1 MVKSLVSVNRVAS
14 TGPSSGRGRPKAGA
28 ADGDYIH
35 TIGDLAQEFGV
46 TLRTLRFYEDRGL
59 IKPKRQGLTR
69 LYSDASKARLK
80 EIIKATNLGFT
91 LTEIRALLGVDGS
104 AKASPALK
112 LNKTQI
118 TEQLAHLE
126 KQKSDIEKAIADLK
140 SMQKL
145 AA

>member
-1 MVKSLVSVNRVAS
+1 VSKSSITVKRVAS
-14 TGPSSGRGRPKAGA
+14 ARSESGRGKSKNGS
-28 ADGDYIH
+28 ADNDYIH

-69 LYSDASKARLK
+69 LYSDASKSRLK
-80 EIIKATNLGFT
+80 EILKAVNLGFT

-104 AKASPALK
+104 SKASAVLK
-112 LNKTQI
+112 LSKTQI
-118 TEQLAHLE
+118 AEQLAHLE
-126 KQKSDIEKAIADLK
+126 KQRTEIDKAIAELK
-140 SMQKL
+140 SMQKM

>member
-1 MVKSLVSVNRVAS
+1 VVKSLVSVKRVVS

>member
-1 MVKSLVSVNRVAS
+1 MVKSVLKVKRAIA
-14 TGPSSGRGRPKAGA
+14 AGA
-28 ADGDYIH
+28 ASSRGRSKAGVVDSEYVF
-35 TIGDLAQEFGV
+35 TIGDLAHEFGV

-69 LYSDASKARLK
+69 LYSEASKARLK
-80 EIIKATNLGFT
+80 EIMKATQLGFT

-104 AKASPALK
+104 AKAAPALK
-112 LNKTQI
+112 LNKIQI
-118 TEQLAHLE
+118 SEQLAHLE
-126 KQKSDIEKAIADLK
+126 SQKAEIETAIAELK

>member
-1 MVKSLVSVNRVAS
+1 MVKSVRKAKRATVVGTVSS
-14 TGPSSGRGRPKAGA
+14 RGRSKAGVI
-28 ADGDYIH
+28 DSEYVH
-35 TIGDLAQEFGV
+35 TIGDLAHEFGV

-80 EIIKATNLGFT
+80 EIMKATNLGFT
-91 LTEIRALLGVDGS
+91 LTEIRALLGADGS
-104 AKASPALK
+104 AKAAPALK

-118 TEQLAHLE
+118 AEQLAHLE
-126 KQKSDIEKAIADLK
+126 KQKADIETAIAELK
-140 SMQKL
+140 AMQKL

>member
-1 MVKSLVSVNRVAS
+1 MVKSLAIVKRVSS
-14 TGPSSGRGRPKAGA
+14 TGQSSGRGRPKAGA
-28 ADGDYIH
+28 GDGDYVH
-35 TIGDLAQEFGV
+35 TIGDLAQEFDV

-69 LYSDASKARLK
+69 LYSDASQARLK

-118 TEQLAHLE
+118 SEQLAHLE
-126 KQKSDIEKAIADLK
+126 KQKADIEKAIADLK

>member
-1 MVKSLVSVNRVAS
+1 MVKSVLKVKRAIA
-14 TGPSSGRGRPKAGA
+14 AGA
-28 ADGDYIH
+28 ASSRGRSKAGVVDSEYVF
-35 TIGDLAQEFGV
+35 TIGDLVHEFGV

-69 LYSDASKARLK
+69 LYSEASKARLK
-80 EIIKATNLGFT
+80 EIMKAKQLGFT

-104 AKASPALK
+104 AKAAPALK

-118 TEQLAHLE
+118 SEQLAHLE
-126 KQKSDIEKAIADLK
+126 SQKAEIETAIAELK

>member
-1 MVKSLVSVNRVAS
+1 MVKSVLKIKRAI
-14 TGPSSGRGRPKAGA
+14 PSETPVGRGRPKTRS
-28 ADGDYIH
+28 DDSEYIH

-59 IKPKRQGLTR
+59 IKPRRQGLTR

-80 EIIKATNLGFT
+80 EIMKATNLGFT
-91 LTEIRALLGVDGS
+91 LTEIRALLGVDGT
-104 AKASPALK
+104 AKAAPALL

-118 TEQLAHLE
+118 SEQLSHLE
-126 KQKSDIEKAIADLK
+126 KQKAEIEQAIAELK
-140 SMQKL
+140 SMQKK